1 MKCWMLAMVVLTGA
15 GCWSTTVGSTADP
28 GVQRWLAENAS
39 SEMTVETTDRGPEQ
53 SGVVVQAA
61 SPTDVSFRTKNDT
74 VVPIGQVRRLTVV
87 SHGRG
92 ALEGAGI
99 GVVTGALLGGLYGL
113 SRGLTHYESSED
125 CSIICNNSDAAEWG
139 ALMFGVLGLI
149 SGTLVGALAGHRDVL
164 DLR

>member
-1 MKCWMLAMVVLTGA
+1 M
-15 GCWSTTVGSTADP
+15 
-28 GVQRWLAENAS
+28 E
-39 SEMTVETTDRGPEQ
+39 
-53 SGVVVQAA
+53 AA
-61 SPTDVSFRTKNDT
+61 SPTEISFRTRSDT

-99 GVVTGALLGGLYGL
+99 GVVTGALLGGIYGL
-113 SRGLTHYESSED
+113 SRGLCHYESSED
-125 CSIICNNSDAAEWG
+125 CSIICNHTDAAEWG

-149 SGTLVGALAGHRDVL
+149 SGTLVGAVAGHRDVL

>member
-1 MKCWMLAMVVLTGA
+1 MKRCPLAIVALASA
-15 GCWSTTVGSTADP
+15 GCWSTTTGSTADP
-28 GVQRWLAENAS
+28 GVQRWLADNDA
-39 SEMTVETTDRGPEQ
+39 SEMIAETTDRGPEQ
-53 SGVVVQAA
+53 PGVVVQAP
-61 SPTDVSFRTKNDT
+61 SPTEISFRTKSGA

-99 GVVTGALLGGLYGL
+99 GVVTGALLGGLYGM
-113 SRGLTHYESSED
+113 SRGLSSYERSMD
-125 CSIICNNSDAAEWG
+125 CTIICNNSDAAEWG

>member
-1 MKCWMLAMVVLTGA
+1 MRRCLLAIVALAGA
-15 GCWSTTVGSTADP
+15 GCVSTTVGSTADP
-28 GVQRWLAENAS
+28 GVQRWLADNTS
-39 SEMTVETTDRGPEQ
+39 SEMTVETTERGPEQ
-53 SGVVVQAA
+53 SGVVVWAA

-99 GVVTGALLGGLYGL
+99 GVLTGALLGGLYGM
-113 SRGLTHYESSED
+113 SRGLSHYESSDD
-125 CSIICNNSDAAEWG
+125 CSIICNHTDAAQWG

>member
-1 MKCWMLAMVVLTGA
+1 MRRRLWAIVALAGA
-15 GCWSTTVGSTADP
+15 GCWSTTTGSTADP
-28 GVQRWLAENAS
+28 GVQRWLADNHA
-39 SEMTVETTDRGPEQ
+39 SEMIAETTDRGPEP
-53 SGVVVQAA
+53 SVVVQAV
-61 SPTDVSFRTKNDT
+61 SPTEISFRTKNDT

-113 SRGLTHYESSED
+113 SRGLSAYERSQD
-125 CSIICNNSDAAEWG
+125 CTIVCNNSDAAEWG

-149 SGTLVGALAGHRDVL
+149 SGTLVGAVAGHRDVL